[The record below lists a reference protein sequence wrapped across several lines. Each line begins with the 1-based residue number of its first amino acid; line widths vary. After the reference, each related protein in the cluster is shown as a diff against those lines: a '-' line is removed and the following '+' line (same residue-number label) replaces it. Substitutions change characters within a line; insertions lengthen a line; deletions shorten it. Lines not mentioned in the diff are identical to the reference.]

1 MEVFCLE
8 KMMKAV
14 KQRAEEGGEYYLS
27 VLTFIPKGSRCYNTQ
42 IQNKEINCEWNEEK
56 DQL

>member
-1 MEVFCLE
+1 MQLCSLLETDGVFFFLE

-27 VLTFIPKGSRCYNTQ
+27 VLTFAPKGNMLKHTDT
-42 IQNKEINCEWNEEK
+42 EE
-56 DQL
+56 